1 MTVNEAKEIKRLIE
15 IIEDAGKMRKLLSK
29 PKTSLTLNIKNN
41 YEYMGT
47 HCTEIQADSSLQERL
62 LETIEQY
69 EKELLDE
76 LSRYSLT

>member
-29 PKTSLTLNIKNN
+29 PKTSLTLNITNT

-47 HCTEIQADSSLQERL
+47 HSNEIKVDSSLQKRF

-69 EKELLDE
+69 EKDLLDE

>member
-47 HCTEIQADSSLQERL
+47 HYTEVQVDSFLQEL
-62 LETIEQY
+62 LFETIEKY
-69 EKELLDE
+69 ERDLLDE